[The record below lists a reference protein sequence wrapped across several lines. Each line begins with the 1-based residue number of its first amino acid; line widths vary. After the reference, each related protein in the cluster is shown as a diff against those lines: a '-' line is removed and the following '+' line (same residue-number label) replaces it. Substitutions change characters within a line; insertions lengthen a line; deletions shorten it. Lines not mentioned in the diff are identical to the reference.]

1 MIHSSFYA
9 DEIGTIS
16 FPYLSLVM
24 GGNTDYD
31 NNEEREDEDDFDN
44 EDADMI
50 EEAGGMSDK
59 TEIKLSNNKTVV
71 AKSNQ
76 RGKGKTNILWEDG
89 KNWWTNSIFIVNK
102 IDT

>member
-1 MIHSSFYA
+1 MTHSSFYA

-16 FPYLSLVM
+16 FPYLSLIL

-31 NNEEREDEDDFDN
+31 NNNDNDNEESEDEDDFDN
-44 EDADMI
+44 DDVDMT
-50 EEAGGMSDK
+50 EEVAGMSDK
-59 TEIKLSNNKTVV
+59 TEIKLSNNKTVAVV

-89 KNWWTNSIFIVNK
+89 KKLMS
-102 IDT
+102 

>member
-24 GGNTDYD
+24 GGNTDYG

-89 KNWWTNSIFIVNK
+89 KN
-102 IDT
+102 

>member
-1 MIHSSFYA
+1 MTHSSFYA

-16 FPYLSLVM
+16 FPYLSLIL

-31 NNEEREDEDDFDN
+31 NNEESEDEDDFDN
-44 EDADMI
+44 ADADMT
-50 EEAGGMSDK
+50 EEVSGMSDK
-59 TEIKLSNNKTVV
+59 TEIKLSNDKTVTVV

-89 KNWWTNSIFIVNK
+89 KKLIYY
-102 IDT
+102 

>member
-1 MIHSSFYA
+1 MTHSSFYA

-16 FPYLSLVM
+16 FPYLSLIL

-31 NNEEREDEDDFDN
+31 NNEESEDEDDFDN
-44 EDADMI
+44 EDADMT
-50 EEAGGMSDK
+50 EEVAGMSDK
-59 TEIKLSNNKTVV
+59 TEIKLSNNKTVAVV

-89 KNWWTNSIFIVNK
+89 KKLIYY
-102 IDT
+102 

>member
-1 MIHSSFYA
+1 MTHSSFYA

-16 FPYLSLVM
+16 FPYLSLIL

-31 NNEEREDEDDFDN
+31 NNEESEDEDDFDN
-44 EDADMI
+44 EDADMT
-50 EEAGGMSDK
+50 EEDAAVSDK
-59 TEIKLSNNKTVV
+59 TEIKLSNNKTVAVV

-89 KNWWTNSIFIVNK
+89 KKLIYY
-102 IDT
+102 

>member
-1 MIHSSFYA
+1 MTHSSFYA

-16 FPYLSLVM
+16 FPYLSLIL

-31 NNEEREDEDDFDN
+31 NNEESEDEDDFDN
-44 EDADMI
+44 EDADMT
-50 EEAGGMSDK
+50 EEVAGMSDK
-59 TEIKLSNNKTVV
+59 TEIKLSNNKTVAVV

-89 KNWWTNSIFIVNK
+89 KKLMNY
-102 IDT
+102 

>member
-1 MIHSSFYA
+1 MTHSSFYA

-16 FPYLSLVM
+16 FPYLSLIL

-31 NNEEREDEDDFDN
+31 NNEESEDEDDFGN
-44 EDADMI
+44 EDADMT
-50 EEAGGMSDK
+50 EEDAAVSDK
-59 TEIKLSNNKTVV
+59 TEIKLSNNKTVAVV

-89 KNWWTNSIFIVNK
+89 KKLMN
-102 IDT
+102 

>member
-1 MIHSSFYA
+1 MTHSSFYA

-16 FPYLSLVM
+16 FPYLSLIL

-31 NNEEREDEDDFDN
+31 NNEESEDEDDFDN
-44 EDADMI
+44 EDADMT
-50 EEAGGMSDK
+50 EEVAGMSDK
-59 TEIKLSNNKTVV
+59 TEIKLSNNKTVAVV

-89 KNWWTNSIFIVNK
+89 KKLMS
-102 IDT
+102 

>member
-1 MIHSSFYA
+1 MTHFSFYA

-16 FPYLSLVM
+16 FPYLSLIL

-31 NNEEREDEDDFDN
+31 NNEESEDEDDFDN
-44 EDADMI
+44 EDADMT
-50 EEAGGMSDK
+50 EEDAAVSDK
-59 TEIKLSNNKTVV
+59 TEIKLSNNKTVAVV

-89 KNWWTNSIFIVNK
+89 KKLMN
-102 IDT
+102 

>member
-1 MIHSSFYA
+1 MTHSSFYA

-16 FPYLSLVM
+16 FPYLSLIL

-31 NNEEREDEDDFDN
+31 NNEESEDEDDFDN
-44 EDADMI
+44 DDVDMT
-50 EEAGGMSDK
+50 EEVAGMSDK

-71 AKSNQ
+71 VKSNQ

-89 KNWWTNSIFIVNK
+89 KKLMS
-102 IDT
+102 

>member
-1 MIHSSFYA
+1 MTTHYSFYA

-16 FPYLSLVM
+16 FPYLSLIL

-31 NNEEREDEDDFDN
+31 NNEESEDEDDFDN
-44 EDADMI
+44 EDADMT
-50 EEAGGMSDK
+50 EEDAAVSDK
-59 TEIKLSNNKTVV
+59 TEIKLSNNKTVAVV

-89 KNWWTNSIFIVNK
+89 KKLMN
-102 IDT
+102 

>member
-1 MIHSSFYA
+1 MTHSSFYA

-16 FPYLSLVM
+16 FPYLSLIL

-31 NNEEREDEDDFDN
+31 NNEESEDEDDFDN
-44 EDADMI
+44 ADADMT
-50 EEAGGMSDK
+50 EEVSGMADK
-59 TEIKLSNNKTVV
+59 TEFKLSNNKTVAVV

-89 KNWWTNSIFIVNK
+89 KKLIYY
-102 IDT
+102 

>member
-1 MIHSSFYA
+1 MTHSSFYA

-16 FPYLSLVM
+16 FPYLSLIL

-31 NNEEREDEDDFDN
+31 NNNDNDNEESEDDFDN
-44 EDADMI
+44 ADADMT
-50 EEAGGMSDK
+50 EEVSGMSDK
-59 TEIKLSNNKTVV
+59 TEIKLSNDKTVTVV

-89 KNWWTNSIFIVNK
+89 KKLIYY
-102 IDT
+102 

>member
-1 MIHSSFYA
+1 MTHSSFYA

-16 FPYLSLVM
+16 FPYLSLIL

-31 NNEEREDEDDFDN
+31 NNEESEDEDDFGN
-44 EDADMI
+44 EDADMT
-50 EEAGGMSDK
+50 EEVSGMSDK
-59 TEIKLSNNKTVV
+59 TEIKLSNNKTVAVV

-89 KNWWTNSIFIVNK
+89 KKLIYY
-102 IDT
+102 

>member
-1 MIHSSFYA
+1 MTHSSFYA

-16 FPYLSLVM
+16 FPYLSLIL

-31 NNEEREDEDDFDN
+31 NNEESEDEDDFDN
-44 EDADMI
+44 EDADMT
-50 EEAGGMSDK
+50 EEDAAVSDK

-71 AKSNQ
+71 VKSNQ

-89 KNWWTNSIFIVNK
+89 KKLMN
-102 IDT
+102 

>member
-1 MIHSSFYA
+1 MTHSSFYA

-16 FPYLSLVM
+16 FPYLSLIL

-31 NNEEREDEDDFDN
+31 NNEESEDEDDFDN
-44 EDADMI
+44 ADADMT
-50 EEAGGMSDK
+50 EEVSGMSDK
-59 TEIKLSNNKTVV
+59 TEIKLSNNKTVAVV

-89 KNWWTNSIFIVNK
+89 KKLMS
-102 IDT
+102 

>member
-1 MIHSSFYA
+1 MTHSSFYA

-16 FPYLSLVM
+16 FPYLSLIL

-31 NNEEREDEDDFDN
+31 NNEESEDEDDFDN
-44 EDADMI
+44 DDVDMT
-50 EEAGGMSDK
+50 EEVAGMSDK
-59 TEIKLSNNKTVV
+59 TEIKLSNNKTVAVV

-89 KNWWTNSIFIVNK
+89 KKLMS
-102 IDT
+102 

>member
-24 GGNTDYD
+24 GGNTDYG
-31 NNEEREDEDDFDN
+31 NNEERENEDDFDN

-89 KNWWTNSIFIVNK
+89 KN
-102 IDT
+102 

>member
-1 MIHSSFYA
+1 MTHFSFYA

-16 FPYLSLVM
+16 FPYLSLIL

-31 NNEEREDEDDFDN
+31 NNEESEDEDDFDN
-44 EDADMI
+44 EDADMT
-50 EEAGGMSDK
+50 EEDAAVSDK
-59 TEIKLSNNKTVV
+59 TEIKLSNNKTVAVV

-89 KNWWTNSIFIVNK
+89 KKLIYY
-102 IDT
+102 

>member
-1 MIHSSFYA
+1 MTHFSFYA

-16 FPYLSLVM
+16 FPYLSLIL

-31 NNEEREDEDDFDN
+31 NNEESEDEDDFGN
-44 EDADMI
+44 EDADMT
-50 EEAGGMSDK
+50 EEDAAVSDK
-59 TEIKLSNNKTVV
+59 TEIKLSNNKTVAVV

-89 KNWWTNSIFIVNK
+89 KKLMS
-102 IDT
+102 

>member
-1 MIHSSFYA
+1 MTHSSFYA

-16 FPYLSLVM
+16 FPYLSLIL

-31 NNEEREDEDDFDN
+31 NNEESEDEDDFDN
-44 EDADMI
+44 DDVDMT
-50 EEAGGMSDK
+50 EEVAGMSDK
-59 TEIKLSNNKTVV
+59 TEIKLSNNKTVAVV

-89 KNWWTNSIFIVNK
+89 KKLMN
-102 IDT
+102 

>member
-1 MIHSSFYA
+1 MTHSSFYA

-16 FPYLSLVM
+16 FPYLSLIL

-31 NNEEREDEDDFDN
+31 NNEESEDEDDFDN
-44 EDADMI
+44 EDADMT
-50 EEAGGMSDK
+50 EEVSGMSDK
-59 TEIKLSNNKTVV
+59 TEIKLSNNKTVAVV

-89 KNWWTNSIFIVNK
+89 KKLMN
-102 IDT
+102 

>member
-1 MIHSSFYA
+1 MTHSSFYA

-16 FPYLSLVM
+16 FPYLSLIL

-31 NNEEREDEDDFDN
+31 NNEESEDEDDFDN
-44 EDADMI
+44 EDADMT
-50 EEAGGMSDK
+50 EEVSGMSDK
-59 TEIKLSNNKTVV
+59 TEIKLSNNKTVAVV

-89 KNWWTNSIFIVNK
+89 KKLMNY
-102 IDT
+102 

>member
-1 MIHSSFYA
+1 MTHFSFYA

-16 FPYLSLVM
+16 FPYLSLIL

-31 NNEEREDEDDFDN
+31 NNEESEDEDDFGN
-44 EDADMI
+44 EDADMT
-50 EEAGGMSDK
+50 EEVAGMSDK
-59 TEIKLSNNKTVV
+59 TEIKLSNNKTVAVV

-89 KNWWTNSIFIVNK
+89 KKLIYY
-102 IDT
+102 

>member
-1 MIHSSFYA
+1 MTHSSFYA

-16 FPYLSLVM
+16 FPYLSLIL

-31 NNEEREDEDDFDN
+31 NNEESEDEDDFDN
-44 EDADMI
+44 EDADMT
-50 EEAGGMSDK
+50 EEDAAVSDK
-59 TEIKLSNNKTVV
+59 TEIKLSNNKTVAVV

-89 KNWWTNSIFIVNK
+89 KKLMNY
-102 IDT
+102 

>member
-1 MIHSSFYA
+1 MTHSSFYA

-16 FPYLSLVM
+16 FPYLSLIL

-31 NNEEREDEDDFDN
+31 NNEESEDEDDFDN
-44 EDADMI
+44 EDADMT
-50 EEAGGMSDK
+50 EEDAAVSDK
-59 TEIKLSNNKTVV
+59 TEIKLSNNKTVAVV

-89 KNWWTNSIFIVNK
+89 KKLMN
-102 IDT
+102 